1 MGVVEAAERMRQET
15 LKRLEQAGWSGQ
27 PTGSPCVS
35 FPEWQAAAPSRFFKG
50 ATESATL
57 LAAPWPVFRDEIIHT
72 AERACGKRFNL
83 LGYRDLSF
91 GDPVDWHLDAVS
103 GRRAPLVHW
112 SRLDP
117 LDSVTLGDS
126 KVIWE
131 LNRAQWLVHIALAY
145 RVTSEARY
153 ADIVARSIREW
164 IEANPPGMGIN
175 WTSSLEVALRL
186 IAWCWAAMLCLGA
199 DALSEDFFTLW
210 LGSIRCHVRHLER
223 YLSHYFSPN
232 THLTGEALGLFYAGV
247 LFAELR
253 EANRWRRL
261 GGQILV
267 EQIERQ
273 VLPDGVYFEQSTCY
287 QRYTIDIYL
296 HFLTLAA
303 RNGVAVPHHVPDG
316 VQRMLDFLL
325 AVRRPD
331 GSIPKIGDEDGGWLL
346 PLTPR
351 APDDARGTFSLAAAF
366 FRRHDYAWAGG
377 VTPEALWM
385 LGPSALESLPPAPPA
400 VSSSQHFPAGGYA
413 VMRNSWDEES
423 HQLVLDAG
431 PIGCPFS
438 AGHGHADLL
447 SLQCSAFGEP
457 FIVDPGTYCY
467 TAQPTWRES
476 FRTTT
481 AHSTIT
487 VDGVGQAASAGPF
500 AWRSRPRVRLRR
512 WLSNEAL
519 DFADAEHDA
528 YRHLADPVTHRRRV
542 LFVKPHYW
550 LVVDDLG
557 GAAEHRIELHF
568 QFAPMAVTLDADLW
582 VRTHGPRGH
591 GLLLRTFAAVP
602 LKGEV
607 LEGHVDPPRG
617 WVSPAYGQRQPAP
630 MVVCSAVV
638 TLPFRLVTLLWPTR
652 DSHGPVPG
660 VRHLER
666 EGSSLGGLV
675 LETSG
680 ERILFNEPQ
689 FVVERG

>member
-476 FRTTT
+476 FRTTA